1 MPSQM
6 TKFIIS
12 AITTHYSTT
21 VVQFFVAVRLDFS
34 CTSLIWE
41 AGMMTT
47 MLGVVIFVIT
57 AVFYSNLV
65 CRYQTS
71 HG

>member
-1 MPSQM
+1 MMPSQM
-6 TKFIIS
+6 TKFIVS

-21 VVQFFVAVRLDFS
+21 IVQIFVAVRLDFS

-41 AGMMTT
+41 ADMMT

-57 AVFYSNLV
+57 AVFFSNLV
-65 CRYQTS
+65 RRY
-71 HG
+71 